1 MLQIAIITYS
11 FTNFNYI
18 TDYNLQRSDVTS
30 YIVTKPKP
38 KHCTIPYTPQLG
50 FKMNYSNTDGEF
62 PYGTFAHF
70 TETDLSGEM
79 ILAGEYLAL
88 SMKTMT

>member
-1 MLQIAIITYS
+1 MLQIVIVTHY

-18 TDYNLQRSDVTS
+18 TDYNLNRLDVTS
-30 YIVTKPKP
+30 YAVTQAEP
-38 KHCTIPYTPQLG
+38 KHCTIPHTPQLG

-70 TETDLSGEM
+70 QETELS
-79 ILAGEYLAL
+79 
-88 SMKTMT
+88 